1 MGFFVLLGLIAYV
14 VLAKFIVKTIG
25 KYSES
30 RAAKYGAIAVFVLI
44 PTWDIVP
51 GHLYHE
57 YLCNAEGGVKVFKI
71 VEVDKTYFLA
81 DGRPDEEKL
90 RSLLDW
96 QTRTDRAFSKMFHV
110 TKNQGTIV
118 DKHTGDHLGTAT
130 DFWYY
135 GGWVNATIFGHL
147 SSSTCPQYPHHSVSS
162 SLWQQVIRQ
171 KPDSQKGGQ

>member
-14 VLAKFIVKTIG
+14 VLAKFIVRAIG

-30 RAAKYGAIAVFVLI
+30 KAAKYVAIMAFVLI
-44 PTWDIVP
+44 PTWDIIP
-51 GHLYHE
+51 GYLYHE
-57 YLCNAEGGVKVFKI
+57 HLCKAEGGVKVFKS

-90 RSLLDW
+90 RNLFNW
-96 QTRTDRAFSKMFHV
+96 QTTTDRAFSEVFHI
-110 TKNQGTIV
+110 TKNQGAIV
-118 DKHTGDHLGTAT
+118 NKQTGERLGAAT

-135 GGWVNATIFGHL
+135 GGWINATLFGYL

-162 SLWQQVIRQ
+162 SLWQQVVRP
-171 KPDSQKGGQ
+171 KSDSQREGE